1 MKARV
6 HITLFA
12 TASLLGAAVLLFP
25 KDSSAP
31 SVSAPEKIV
40 QASTLNDS
48 VSQLAA
54 PLLHREFVSS
64 CISGKDGFYK
74 EKLSFGADA
83 TTTFARHYFAD
94 AACMERSEKE
104 SVQSG
109 RFAVAEE
116 EEGQLLLIVRN
127 LQDKKSADITP
138 YFEALIKV
146 DQEQLVMQ
154 SSPSTSLHYTAST
167 QSI

>member
-6 HITLFA
+6 HITLFMA
-12 TASLLGAAVLLFP
+12 ASLLGAAAFFFP
-25 KDSSAP
+25 KASSAP

-40 QASTLNDS
+40 QASTQKES

-54 PLLHREFVSS
+54 PLLHRDFVSS

-74 EKLSFGADA
+74 EKLSFAADT

-94 AACMERSEKE
+94 AACMKRSEKE
-104 SVQSG
+104 SVQAG
-109 RFAVAEE
+109 RFALAEE

-127 LQDKKSADITP
+127 LQDTKSADVTP

-146 DQEQLVMQ
+146 DREQLVMQ
-154 SSPSTSLHYTAST
+154 NSPSTSLHYTAS
-167 QSI
+167 IKAI

>member
-6 HITLFA
+6 HITLFTA
-12 TASLLGAAVLLFP
+12 ASLLGAAAFFFP
-25 KDSSAP
+25 KASSAP
-31 SVSAPEKIV
+31 SVSASQKIV
-40 QASTLNDS
+40 KTSTQKDS

-54 PLLHREFVSS
+54 PLLHREFTST

-74 EKLSFGADA
+74 EKLSFAADA

-94 AACMERSEKE
+94 AACLQPSEKE
-104 SVQSG
+104 SVQAG
-109 RFAVAEE
+109 HFAVAEE

-127 LQDKKSADITP
+127 LQDKKSADVTP

-146 DQEQLVMQ
+146 DREQLVMQ
-154 SSPSTSLHYTAST
+154 NSPSTSLHYTAST
-167 QSI
+167 KSI

>member
-6 HITLFA
+6 HITLFMA
-12 TASLLGAAVLLFP
+12 ASLLGAAAFFFP
-25 KDSSAP
+25 KASSAP

-40 QASTLNDS
+40 PASVKKES
-48 VSQLAA
+48 VSELAA
-54 PLLHREFVSS
+54 PLLHREFISS

-74 EKLSFGADA
+74 EKLSFAADA
-83 TTTFARHYFAD
+83 RATFARHYFAD
-94 AACMERSEKE
+94 AACMEPSEKE
-104 SVQSG
+104 SVQAG

-127 LQDKKSADITP
+127 LRDKKSADVTP

-167 QSI
+167 KAI

>member
-6 HITLFA
+6 HITLFTA
-12 TASLLGAAVLLFP
+12 ASLLGAAAFFFP
-25 KDSSAP
+25 KASSAP
-31 SVSAPEKIV
+31 SVIVPEKTV
-40 QASTLNDS
+40 HAPVEKES

-64 CISGKDGFYK
+64 CLSGKDGFYK
-74 EKLSFGADA
+74 EKLSFAADA
-83 TTTFARHYFAD
+83 RATFARHYFAD
-94 AACMERSEKE
+94 SACMERSEKE
-104 SVQSG
+104 SIQAG

-127 LQDKKSADITP
+127 LQDKKSEDVTP

-146 DQEQLVMQ
+146 DQKQLVMQ

-167 QSI
+167 GAI